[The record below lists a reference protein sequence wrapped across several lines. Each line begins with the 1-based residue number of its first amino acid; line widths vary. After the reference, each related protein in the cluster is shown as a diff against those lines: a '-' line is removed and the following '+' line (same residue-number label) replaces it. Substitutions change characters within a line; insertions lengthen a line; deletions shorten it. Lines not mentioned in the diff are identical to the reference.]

1 MAAEFTP
8 DPGEGTGLD
17 EAIAAYLAAC
27 EVEGK
32 TRRTIQAY
40 AETLRRFRAI
50 CAAEGLPDRV
60 AAFRPAHIYAFLT
73 VIADGGVS
81 LGTRHRRFRETRAFF
96 SWCTRMGACVRNPF
110 TGIPNVKVE
119 QKVIQPLTE
128 GEIQALLDVCDPTTE
143 FGCRNRAIILLFL
156 DTGLRYTE
164 LHRLTLADVSWETRR
179 ASTSAT
185 ARAASSAWSPSAT
198 DPTRRCATISRAS
211 AARRRG
217 RCSSRS
223 NAPGSPAGR

>member
-17 EAIAAYLAAC
+17 EAIAAYLTAC

-32 TRRTIQAY
+32 TRRTVQAY
-40 AETLRRFRAI
+40 AETLGRFRTV

-60 AAFRPAHIYAFLT
+60 AAFRPAHVYAFLK

-96 SWCTRMGACVRNPF
+96 SWCTRMGYTARNPF
-110 TGIPNVKVE
+110 AGIPNVKVE

-128 GEIQALLDVCDPTTE
+128 GEI
-143 FGCRNRAIILLFL
+143 
-156 DTGLRYTE
+156 
-164 LHRLTLADVSWETRR
+164 
-179 ASTSAT
+179 
-185 ARAASSAWSPSAT
+185 
-198 DPTRRCATISRAS
+198 
-211 AARRRG
+211 
-217 RCSSRS
+217 
-223 NAPGSPAGR
+223 